1 MDKPIKKYRSGSVE
15 GAIWLNAKD
24 IDGTRVEFKTAT
36 LSRSWRDK
44 DSGDWR
50 SERINLRKT
59 DIQKMLVVLQA
70 VQNNLFLEEDQKIDK
85 SKND

>member
-1 MDKPIKKYRSGSVE
+1 MDKPIKKYRAGSVE
-15 GAIWLNAKD
+15 GAIWLNARD

-44 DSGDWR
+44 DSGEWK

-59 DIQKMLVVLQA
+59 DIQKMLVALNE
-70 VQNNLFLEEDQKIDK
+70 VQKNLLLDQGGEQ
-85 SKND
+85 